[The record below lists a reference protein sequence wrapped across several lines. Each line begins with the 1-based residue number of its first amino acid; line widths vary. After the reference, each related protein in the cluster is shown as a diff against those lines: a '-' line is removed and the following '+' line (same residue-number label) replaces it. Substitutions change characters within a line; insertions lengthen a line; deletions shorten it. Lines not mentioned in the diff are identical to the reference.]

1 MIEQMTP
8 EQKQQMQRMQE
19 QMVDLK
25 HLCDA
30 LKPPPLDPDAEVS
43 LLKVVRALA
52 SAPILSKLPTEESER
67 TAAEA
72 ALAECDDDLLAKLEA
87 AFVEAKAFDEDALEE
102 CEAVERRNV
111 LLLYWHMHQSNMPEL
126 QATMPGGVDAM
137 RGYVNSLATKLLI
150 KAQMLMPQQRWVQ
163 PTLAIAHASAL
174 VSTAL
179 WSHTDEAALRAMR
192 SILQED
198 QLPYPKLS
206 IEAAAGP
213 RQGEGDE
220 CTAGQQ
226 VLVSVRMTREH
237 AKKPEEGETPV
248 PNNPQGIFEAYWL
261 YIEGVK
267 PQGTA
272 NSLICAQPM
281 VVKDLE
287 QAVLTAEAPFT
298 APPNPGKYTLRVHV
312 TSTSVIGIDLETDTS
327 FTVIED
333 DVPALE

>member
-1 MIEQMTP
+1 M
-8 EQKQQMQRMQE
+8 
-19 QMVDLK
+19 
-25 HLCDA
+25 
-30 LKPPPLDPDAEVS
+30 
-43 LLKVVRALA
+43 
-52 SAPILSKLPTEESER
+52 
-67 TAAEA
+67 
-72 ALAECDDDLLAKLEA
+72 
-87 AFVEAKAFDEDALEE
+87 
-102 CEAVERRNV
+102 
-111 LLLYWHMHQSNMPEL
+111 
-126 QATMPGGVDAM
+126 
-137 RGYVNSLATKLLI
+137 
-150 KAQMLMPQQRWVQ
+150 
-163 PTLAIAHASAL
+163 
-174 VSTAL
+174 
-179 WSHTDEAALRAMR
+179 
-192 SILQED
+192 
-198 QLPYPKLS
+198 
-206 IEAAAGP
+206 
-213 RQGEGDE
+213 
-220 CTAGQQ
+220 
-226 VLVSVRMTREH
+226 LVSVRVTREH